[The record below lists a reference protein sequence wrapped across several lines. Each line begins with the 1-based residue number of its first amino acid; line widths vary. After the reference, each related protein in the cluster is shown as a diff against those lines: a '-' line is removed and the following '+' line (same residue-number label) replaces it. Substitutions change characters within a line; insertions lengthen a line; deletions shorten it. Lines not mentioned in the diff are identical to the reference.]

1 MNHGLSRLGTLLVG
15 GVLGATLAVVG
26 LAQAGKLAADEPKVL
41 VALGQKLEV
50 EHRTVD
56 LFVEEGNVAS
66 AVKTLESLRA
76 GPWPDA
82 GEGGE
87 AAVQLRHDAYGRL
100 LRLRLDHPEVDP
112 KTPEQLIEIADEAMG
127 DDPEPDAN
135 PFTARI
141 WALRGEIL
149 EEQGR
154 DDEALD
160 AYERAIGI
168 NQILLERELSEAP

>member
-1 MNHGLSRLGTLLVG
+1 MNRFSRLGTLLVG

-26 LAQAGKLAADEPKVL
+26 LARAGKLVADEPQVL

-56 LFVEEGNVAS
+56 LLVEGGDVAS
-66 AVKTLESLRA
+66 AVKTLEDLRV
-76 GPWPDA
+76 GPWPDV
-82 GEGGE
+82 GEAGE
-87 AAVQLRHDAYGRL
+87 AAIQLRHDAYGRL

-112 KTPEQLIEIADEAMG
+112 KKPEALLEIVDEAMG

-135 PFTARI
+135 PFTARL

-154 DDEALD
+154 DDDALE
-160 AYERAIGI
+160 AYERALDL
-168 NQILLERELSEAP
+168 NQILLERELSEVQ